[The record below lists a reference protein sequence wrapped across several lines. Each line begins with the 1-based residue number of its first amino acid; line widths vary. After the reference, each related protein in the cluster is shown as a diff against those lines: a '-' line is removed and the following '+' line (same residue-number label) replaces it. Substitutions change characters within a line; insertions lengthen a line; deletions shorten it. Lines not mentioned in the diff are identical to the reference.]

1 MTEPVPPKIDPR
13 RISIPSRQLGPDN
26 PPSQQAPPLSDKTP
40 SPEPQR
46 QKSVDTTERPT
57 KKGPLGRFSLLGMAD
72 EIEAIAANAKPLLGE
87 FVMQGQATMIY
98 AEPNTGKTLI
108 TLRLCLDAIESGRIA
123 PGKLYYVNAD
133 DSSSGLATKLRLMQ
147 DAGANMLAPGFKG
160 LKTYQLVDLL
170 TQEIEEGSANGVCVV
185 IDTLKKFTDLMDKK
199 RSSQFARI
207 CRQFVMAGGTIVA
220 LGHTA
225 KNPNSDGSPR
235 YQGTTDI
242 LEDFDAV
249 YIAQPLTSKVNADQR
264 VALFTRKKC
273 RADSPESVAY
283 GYAAN
288 AGVSYEEK
296 LVSVQLVDPDELED
310 YGPDHNDE
318 SEPQLMAC
326 IVKLIK
332 EGGGGGQMQLAKA
345 AAKACGMSERA
356 ALRVLHKHTGNTPG
370 EHLWNVEKGNRGA
383 RIYHLITQDAPEP

>member
-1 MTEPVPPKIDPR
+1 MAEPIPAKIDPS
-13 RISIPSRQLGPDN
+13 RISIPSPKLGSDD
-26 PPSQQAPPLSDKTP
+26 PPSQQAPPQGDEKP
-40 SPEPQR
+40 STKFEPHTAA
-46 QKSVDTTERPT
+46 DTSELRG
-57 KKGPLGRFSLLGMAD
+57 KRSPLGSFSLLGMAD

-87 FVMQGQATMIY
+87 FVLQGQATMIY

-108 TLRLCLDAIESGRIA
+108 TLRLCLDAIEGERIA

-133 DSSSGLATKLRLMQ
+133 DSSSGLALKLRLMQ
-147 DAGANMLAPGFKG
+147 DVGANMLAPGFKG
-160 LKTYQLVDLL
+160 LKAYQFVDLL
-170 TQEIEEGSANGVCVV
+170 TQEIEEGSATGTCVV

-199 RSSQFARI
+199 RSSEFART

-249 YIAQPLTSKVNADQR
+249 YIAQPLTSKVNANQR
-264 VALFTRKKC
+264 VAKFIRKKC

-288 AGVSYEEK
+288 DGVSYEEK
-296 LVSVQLVDPDELED
+296 LASVQLVDPDELED
-310 YGPDHNDE
+310 YGPEHNDE
-318 SEPQLMAC
+318 NEPQLMAC
-326 IVKLIK
+326 IVKLIT
-332 EGGGGGQMQLAKA
+332 EGGGGGQMKLAKA
-345 AAKACGMSERA
+345 ASKACGMSERA
-356 ALRVLHKHTGNTPG
+356 ALRVLHKYTGSASG
-370 EHLWNVEKGNRGA
+370 EHLWNVQKGNRGA
-383 RIYHLITQDAPEP
+383 RNYHLIAQNAPEP